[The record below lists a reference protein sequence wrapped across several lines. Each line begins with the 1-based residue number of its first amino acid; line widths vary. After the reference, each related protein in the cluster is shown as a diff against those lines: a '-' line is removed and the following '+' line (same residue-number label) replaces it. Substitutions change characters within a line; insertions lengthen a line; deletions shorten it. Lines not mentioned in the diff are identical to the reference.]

1 MTPEPINQPDAAAG
15 AAAHARIACAL
26 AFGVVA
32 YLTLKPFVTR
42 MPVSIQ
48 ELLGAAFTYDRET
61 LQHVVPAAVL
71 TLLVQAGWGVRRIPA
86 AVLVLAA
93 LCVLEVTQLFLEYR
107 HGRLGDV
114 AAQIIGVT
122 LGAALPVPA
131 VTVRAWRRVWMVL
144 LVGWGALSITLG
156 IRAQF
161 GHTLG
166 PMGTGYRLV
175 VGDEHEGGR
184 PWLGQ
189 VHGFAI
195 QTDVSPEPVVEFG
208 PPPTDGPWSSRAGL
222 SIDLHRAH
230 AGWSSLE
237 DVSALCDALDDGTM
251 IDVTIDA
258 TPFQTRQLGPAR
270 LVTVSEGMS
279 NRNLTIGQEGD
290 ALVLRVRTRTS
301 GLNAARPQF
310 VFPGVF
316 RSLERTSLH
325 VRTDGGSAE
334 LWVGGVRVARHVSFK
349 TPRDWLRLAPILGDA
364 AGVIALF
371 MPLGVA
377 MAALGITGIPSRR
390 SALGPAVWIAAA
402 AVPIVILAV
411 IWTTS
416 LMLDRPVSWPLL
428 PSAVGA
434 SIVGVAVVMMLRGQ
448 R

>member
-1 MTPEPINQPDAAAG
+1 
-15 AAAHARIACAL
+15 
-26 AFGVVA
+26 
-32 YLTLKPFVTR
+32 
-42 MPVSIQ
+42 
-48 ELLGAAFTYDRET
+48 
-61 LQHVVPAAVL
+61 
-71 TLLVQAGWGVRRIPA
+71 
-86 AVLVLAA
+86 AA

-114 AAQIIGVT
+114 ATQIIGVT

-131 VTVRAWRRVWMVL
+131 VTVRVWRRFWMVL

-156 IRAQF
+156 VRAQF

-166 PMGTGYRLV
+166 PMGTGHRLV

-184 PWLGQ
+184 PWLGE

-195 QTDVSPEPVVEFG
+195 HTDVSPEPVVEFG

-222 SIDLHRAH
+222 SIDLYRAH

-237 DVSALCDALDDGTM
+237 HVSMLCDALDDGTV

-258 TPFQTRQLGPAR
+258 TPFETRQSGPAR

-279 NRNLTIGQEGD
+279 NRNLTIGQQGD
-290 ALVLRVRTRTS
+290 SLVLRVRTRES

-316 RSLERTSLH
+316 RSGERTSLR
-325 VRTDGGSAE
+325 VRTDGGSAG
-334 LWVGGVRVARHVSFK
+334 LWVSDAQVAWHVSST

-364 AGVIALF
+364 AGVILLF
-371 MPLGVA
+371 TPLGVA
-377 MAALGITGIPSRR
+377 IAALGMSGITGRR

-416 LMLDRPVSWPLL
+416 LTLDRPVSWPLL
-428 PSAVGA
+428 PSAAGA
-434 SIVGVAVVMMLRGQ
+434 SIAGVAIAASLRG
-448 R
+448 RR